1 MNIDDYRIE
10 VNLKNIDN
18 PRIEDN
24 FKNEDNPKNKIIL
37 EIRTD

>member
-10 VNLKNIDN
+10 VNRKNIDS

-24 FKNEDNPKNKIIL
+24 FKNEENSKNKIIL
-37 EIRTD
+37 EIRMA

>member
-1 MNIDDYRIE
+1 MNNDDHRIE

-24 FKNEDNPKNKIIL
+24 FKNEDNPKNKMIL
-37 EIRTD
+37 EIRTE

>member
-10 VNLKNIDN
+10 VNLKNIDS

>member
-37 EIRTD
+37 EIRMD

>member
-24 FKNEDNPKNKIIL
+24 FKYEGNPKNKIIL
-37 EIRTD
+37 EIRMD

>member
-1 MNIDDYRIE
+1 MNNDDHRIE

>member
-10 VNLKNIDN
+10 VNLKNIDS

-24 FKNEDNPKNKIIL
+24 FKNEDNSKNKIIL
-37 EIRTD
+37 EIRMD